1 MIIDLSQTLSNTMP
15 AFSLKGPDGVSRP
28 FRAEIR
34 PFLTHEQSRPN
45 YDGLAEFEITEFSCQ
60 TSIGTYLD
68 SPRHRFAGGKDIA
81 ALPLDSL
88 AEVLAEV
95 TPPQFRH
102 VFFSGS
108 GSEGNDTVVRMVRRY
123 WDLLGQPERQVIIS
137 RKNGYHGSTMAGA
150 SLGGMSYMHAQGGL
164 PIPNITHIDQP
175 YWYENGRHLSREEFG
190 KVAAGWLEA
199 KILEIGEDQALGH
212 GARQFIPQ
220 RAGRVVCHWS
230 YLSTPDRIRR
240 PRAPSVD

>member
-15 AFSLKGPDGVSRP
+15 AFSLRGPDGVSRP

-88 AEVLAEV
+88 ILDGVLIDARLASPDRPFTLADLPVGLDLGGKAVLFHFGWDRFWGADSYFRYPFLARDILKYLVEARVGLVGVDTLNLDSSAEKDRPAH
-95 TPPQFRH
+95 T
-102 VFFSGS
+102 
-108 GSEGNDTVVRMVRRY
+108 
-123 WDLLGQPERQVIIS
+123 WLLGEGIHIVE
-137 RKNGYHGSTMAGA
+137 NLT
-150 SLGGMSYMHAQGGL
+150 GL
-164 PIPNITHIDQP
+164 AAL
-175 YWYENGRHLSREEFG
+175 EGRHFRFFAIPA
-190 KVAAGWLEA
+190 KVEGAAA
-199 KILEIGEDQALGH
+199 FPIRAFAEIA
-212 GARQFIPQ
+212 
-220 RAGRVVCHWS
+220 S
-230 YLSTPDRIRR
+230 
-240 PRAPSVD
+240 